1 MFSKTKSLAQFA
13 KENNITSVE
22 LIRNPNNDKRFI
34 NCSDGTTMRLSEKV
48 DNDLSG
54 DLSVSWFTPED
65 GDPSWM
71 LHPTGTSNV
80 LAKLTFNFGAVTEKA
95 PAFTDMETQI

>member
-65 GDPSWM
+65 GDASWM

-80 LAKLTFNFGAVTEKA
+80 LAKLSFSFAPAEQKA
-95 PAFTDMETQI
+95 PAFSDFEKDI